1 LKLSNSS
8 LTGRA
13 YTSTPA
19 SPALNVSGLP
29 PTTTDPAIADLGMGQ
44 STLSFSAGSGLLFN
58 RTAAIAPFNANIAL
72 SLNVIDA
79 DGVSASNPV
88 TFGGGTGI
96 SFSTSAAQYFGRL
109 ALRDGVGSEL
119 LNLPITLTTQYY
131 LSTAQGFTTNTAD
144 SCTAAPPIS
153 FSNYQL
159 NLVAGDTCV
168 LDTGHPGVSGVG
180 CAAPAAGGL
189 QYRASAAAG
198 NFNLILAAPGA
209 GNSGALSVTATAP
222 SWLQYPSGSALS
234 PIGMGTFGV
243 FPGPT
248 SRIHQREVY

>member
-1 LKLSNSS
+1 
-8 LTGRA
+8 
-13 YTSTPA
+13 
-19 SPALNVSGLP
+19 
-29 PTTTDPAIADLGMGQ
+29 M
-44 STLSFSAGSGLLFN
+44 
-58 RTAAIAPFNANIAL
+58 
-72 SLNVIDA
+72 
-79 DGVSASNPV
+79 
-88 TFGGGTGI
+88 
-96 SFSTSAAQYFGRL
+96 
-109 ALRDGVGSEL
+109 
-119 LNLPITLTTQYY
+119 TLTTQYY

-198 NFNLILAAPGA
+198 NYNLILAAPGA

-222 SWLQYPSGSALS
+222 SWLQYPSGTLS